1 MEQYDAYYHGHLK
14 ENPMHGWY
22 DGELWFFD
30 QYIIPLAKKLRICGV
45 FGVSCD
51 EFLDY
56 AIDNRSEWET
66 KGKELVLKWEEEA
79 KALWNKE
86 ETEMGKDLGV

>member
-1 MEQYDAYYHGHLK
+1 MEQLTAYQQGHSK
-14 ENPMHGWY
+14 KSPVDGWY

-30 QYIIPLAKKLRICGV
+30 HYIIPLAKKLRICGV

-56 AIDNRSEWET
+56 ALDNHSEWE
-66 KGKELVLKWEEEA
+66 KK
-79 KALWNKE
+79 
-86 ETEMGKDLGV
+86 GKDLVSEWDKEAHII